1 MLRKEAD
8 DPMTDEEK
16 RIRIFEETMRAC
28 TEEEDLRTAAAASA
42 EGQYVIWQEDG
53 ESGWQPRFDR
63 PAARAV
69 SRKRSFEAACPY
81 ARAGKKV
88 CVLNFASLVS
98 PGGGVTYGSQAQEES
113 LCRVSSLYAALSARS
128 AKPFYERHWEMIRA
142 GEMKRENR
150 DDCIYTPGV
159 AVVREDAG
167 DERMLETERRYAVDV
182 ITCAAPDLR
191 RTSDG
196 SEYAPTRDELLAL
209 LTRRWRRIMAVSAA
223 NGAEVLVFGAFGCG
237 VFANPP
243 QLVAEAFERAA
254 EGIDQCFETIEFAVY
269 SRDENSPNYRAF
281 AALAGARV

>member
-1 MLRKEAD
+1 MIDRRTKNAEIFRD
-8 DPMTDEEK
+8 TERRYTSDPALMSAVQQSTKNQVFIAESENVIVPSAYK
-16 RIRIFEETMRAC
+16 IETAKVVVR
-28 TEEEDLRTAAAASA
+28 
-42 EGQYVIWQEDG
+42 G
-53 ESGWQPRFDR
+53 
-63 PAARAV
+63 
-69 SRKRSFEAACPY
+69 KRSLEAAEVY
-81 ARAGKKV
+81 AKQGKKV
-88 CVLNFASLVS
+88 CVLNFASSVC

-113 LCRVSSLYAALSARS
+113 LCRVSSLYTALSARS
-128 AKPFYERHWEMIRA
+128 AKSFYERHWEMIRA

-159 AVVREDAG
+159 VVVREDAG
-167 DERMLETERRYAVDV
+167 DERMLETERRYAADV

-209 LTRRWRRIMAVSAA
+209 LTRRWRRIMAVAAA

-254 EGIDQCFETIEFAVY
+254 EGIDRCFETIEFAVY

-281 AALAGARV
+281 AALAGVRV